1 MREKRH
7 ARPASADAA
16 GHWYLESGSVCVFSM
31 KFHAGLLI
39 LPEKRGK
46 IASMRVL
53 IIEDNERLAQSLQ
66 DILKQIWYDA
76 DICTDGISGACQ
88 METGAYDAVILDL
101 MLPGKDGFSV
111 LAEARS
117 KGIQTPVLLLTARSE
132 VEDKVRGLDAGA
144 DYYLTKPFEAEE
156 LLAVM
161 KTLVRRQGEL
171 IPDAVTVGDLTLD
184 RKNYTLSGPEK
195 QIQLGRKEYDI
206 MRILMANRGL
216 VISKETLLLKVWGEG
231 SDAVENNVETY
242 ISFLRK
248 KLLFLKV
255 HVWIVTI
262 RGLGYRLTEK
272 EDGA

>member
-1 MREKRH
+1 M
-7 ARPASADAA
+7 
-16 GHWYLESGSVCVFSM
+16 
-31 KFHAGLLI
+31 
-39 LPEKRGK
+39 
-46 IASMRVL
+46 
-53 IIEDNERLAQSLQ
+53 
-66 DILKQIWYDA
+66 
-76 DICTDGISGACQ
+76 
-88 METGAYDAVILDL
+88 
-101 MLPGKDGFSV
+101 
-111 LAEARS
+111 
-117 KGIQTPVLLLTARSE
+117 TARSE

-144 DYYLTKPFEAEE
+144 DYYLTKPFEAQE

-206 MRILMANRGL
+206 MRILMANKGL

-242 ISFLRK
+242 VSFLRK
-248 KLLFLKV
+248 KLTFLKV

>member
-1 MREKRH
+1 
-7 ARPASADAA
+7 
-16 GHWYLESGSVCVFSM
+16 
-31 KFHAGLLI
+31 
-39 LPEKRGK
+39 
-46 IASMRVL
+46 MRVL

-144 DYYLTKPFEAEE
+144 DYYLTKPVEAEE

-171 IPDAVTVGDLTLD
+171 IPDAVAVGDLTLD

-272 EDGA
+272 EDGT